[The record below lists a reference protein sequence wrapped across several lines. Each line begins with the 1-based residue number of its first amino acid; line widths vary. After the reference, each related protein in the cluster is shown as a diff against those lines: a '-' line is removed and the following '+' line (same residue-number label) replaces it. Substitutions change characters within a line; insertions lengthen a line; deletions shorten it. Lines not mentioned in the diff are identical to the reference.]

1 MPEPIHPYCFDSFFT
16 YKFVDLIT
24 NKDMEPNVITTINI
38 IPSCLALY
46 YLYNQEYVLFILF
59 LIIRLILDCADGHVA
74 RKYNKISEFGDLYDH
89 YLDLFFYVFLI
100 VLLTYKFNIIISIIL
115 ISIVLMSLQRIK
127 IPIIYDFFD
136 FIEDNTVIMI
146 PLLSI
151 GIIYIQ

>member
-1 MPEPIHPYCFDSFFT
+1 MD
-16 YKFVDLIT
+16 
-24 NKDMEPNVITTINI
+24 PNVITTINI
-38 IPSCLALY
+38 IPSSLALY

-74 RKYNKISEFGDLYDH
+74 RKYNKVSDFGDLYDH

-146 PLLSI
+146 PLLAI

>member
-24 NKDMEPNVITTINI
+24 NKDMDPNVITTINI
-38 IPSCLALY
+38 IPSSLALY

-74 RKYNKISEFGDLYDH
+74 RKYNKVSDFGDLYDH

-146 PLLSI
+146 PLLAI